1 MKIHRT
7 SFILATGAMFII
19 PRGNTSVIVYMNH
32 SNANDPIQEIII
44 TSRTSPVDQRNFS
57 LRKLVKLRR
66 VKRRCLQKFT
76 LPHAERLVRAPR
88 MVNRRR
94 TLNNALRVSQRLRSQ
109 DQEVVRR
116 LLAAEQTVRQPK
128 FLFFLRQSHQ
138 AKGRTCHSHE
148 LNFIC
153 TQYLLHLHA
162 CFYLLVFL

>member
-19 PRGNTSVIVYMNH
+19 PRGNTSVVAMNH
-32 SNANDPIQEIII
+32 SDANDHIQEITI
-44 TSRTSPVDQRNFS
+44 TSRTSPVGQRNSS

-66 VKRRCLQKFT
+66 AKRRCHRKST
-76 LPHAERLVRAPR
+76 LHHAERLVRAPR

-94 TLNNALRVSQRLRSQ
+94 MLNNALRVSQRLKSQ

-128 FLFFLRQSHQ
+128 FLFFLRQSH
-138 AKGRTCHSHE
+138 
-148 LNFIC
+148 
-153 TQYLLHLHA
+153 
-162 CFYLLVFL
+162 